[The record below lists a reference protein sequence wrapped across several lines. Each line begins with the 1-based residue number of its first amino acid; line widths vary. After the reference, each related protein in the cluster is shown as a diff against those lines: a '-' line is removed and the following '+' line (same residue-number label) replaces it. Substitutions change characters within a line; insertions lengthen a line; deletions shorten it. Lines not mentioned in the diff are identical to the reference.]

1 MPKKLTSILPRK
13 KKVEIKN
20 ENNDKQSKSLDNRV
34 ENKFPDQNQ
43 YLENEPEDLNDHD
56 LLNRETNK
64 YGIIQDNR
72 DPLGN
77 GIYSIGKILG
87 SGMIGVACL
96 C

>member
-1 MPKKLTSILPRK
+1 M
-13 KKVEIKN
+13 
-20 ENNDKQSKSLDNRV
+20 NND
-34 ENKFPDQNQ
+34 
-43 YLENEPEDLNDHD
+43 D
-56 LLNRETNK
+56 LLNRDTNK
-64 YGIIQDNR
+64 YGLIQDNR